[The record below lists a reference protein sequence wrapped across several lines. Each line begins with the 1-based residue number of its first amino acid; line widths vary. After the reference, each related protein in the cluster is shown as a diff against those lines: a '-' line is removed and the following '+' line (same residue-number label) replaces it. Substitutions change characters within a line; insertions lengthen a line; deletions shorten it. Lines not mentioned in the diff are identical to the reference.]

1 MNINEI
7 KKEFPI
13 FSNKVQNNDLVYLD
27 SANSSQKPRV
37 VVDRIYDFY
46 TKEFSNV
53 GRSIH
58 YLAVAATNMYENT
71 RVSVQKFINAKDK
84 DEIVFTKGATE
95 AINLVASTYG
105 QKYLKQGDEVLLT
118 ELEHHSNY
126 VPWHY
131 LRKSKG
137 IKIEFADV
145 NDDGE
150 VTLESIEKKINSKT
164 KMIAITHLS
173 NVTGAILPIKEIIA
187 LAHSKKIPVLID
199 GCQGAPHLKL
209 DMQDLDCDFYAIS
222 CHKMYGPTGLGILY
236 AKKKWLEE
244 LPPYQGGGGMIGEV
258 KKEGITYG
266 DLPNKYEA
274 GTMQT
279 AQVIAFDESIKFLNK
294 IGMENVIK
302 HESELINYGQE
313 ILRKN
318 NSVKLIGNPKNKGGV
333 LSFTLDGIHPHD
345 IATILDEDGVAIRA
359 GHHCCQILHDK
370 LNIPASARASLGVYN
385 TKEDLDKLNESLN
398 KCKKVFNTK

>member
-1 MNINEI
+1 MSISNI

-13 FSNKVQNNDLVYLD
+13 FNNKIHNNDLVYLD
-27 SANSSQKPRV
+27 SANSSQKPKSVIDRV
-37 VVDRIYDFY
+37 NKFY
-46 TKEFSNV
+46 TNEFSNT
-53 GRSIH
+53 GRSVH
-58 YLAVAATNMYENT
+58 YLAVAATNLYENT
-71 RVSVQKFINAKDK
+71 RSSVQKYINAKDK
-84 DEIVFTKGATE
+84 NEIVFTKGATE
-95 AINLVASTYG
+95 AINLVANTFG
-105 QKYLKQGDEVLLT
+105 QNFLEEGDEILIT

-126 VPWHY
+126 IPWHF

-150 VTLESIEKKINSKT
+150 VTLENIEKKITPKT
-164 KMIAITHLS
+164 KLIAITHLS
-173 NVTGAILPIKEIIA
+173 NVTGAILPIKEITE
-187 LAHSKKIPVLID
+187 LAHSKGITVLVD

-236 AKKKWLEE
+236 AKKKWLEK
-244 LPPYQGGGGMIGEV
+244 LPPYQGGGGMIKEV
-258 KKEGITYG
+258 KKDSVSYG

-274 GTMQT
+274 GTMAT
-279 AQVIAFDESIKFLNK
+279 AQVIAFDQSIKFLEK
-294 IGMENVIK
+294 IGIKNIVK
-302 HESELINYGQE
+302 HEQELIEYGQE

-318 NSVKLIGNPKNKGGV
+318 NLVKLIGNPKNRGAV
-333 LSFTLDGIHPHD
+333 LSFTIKGVHPHD

-370 LNIPASARASLGVYN
+370 LGISASARASLGVYN
-385 TKEDLDKLNESLN
+385 TKEDLDQLNSSIN
-398 KCKKVFNTK
+398 NCKKIFNL

>member
-1 MNINEI
+1 MNISNI

-13 FSNKVQNNDLVYLD
+13 FDNKVHNNDLVYLD

-53 GRSIH
+53 GRSVH
-58 YLAVAATNMYENT
+58 YLAVAATNLYENT
-71 RVSVQKFINAKDK
+71 RTSVQKFINAKDAN
-84 DEIVFTKGATE
+84 EIVFTKGATE
-95 AINLVASTYG
+95 AINLVASTFG
-105 QKYLKQGDEVLLT
+105 QNHLQEGDEVLLT

-137 IKIEFADV
+137 IKIEFAEI
-145 NDDGE
+145 NEDGE
-150 VTLESIEKKINSKT
+150 VTLESIEKKITPKT
-164 KMIAITHLS
+164 KIIGVTHLS
-173 NVTGAILPIKEIIA
+173 NVTGAILPIKEIVQ
-187 LAHSKKIPVLID
+187 LAHSKNIPVLVD

-274 GTMQT
+274 GTMAT

-294 IGMENVIK
+294 IGMDNIVK
-302 HESELINYGQE
+302 HEKELIEYGQE

-318 NSVKLIGNPKNKGGV
+318 NSVKLIGNPKTKGSV
-333 LSFTLDGIHPHD
+333 LSFTIDGIHPHD

-370 LNIPASARASLGVYN
+370 LDIAASARASLGVYN
-385 TKEDLDKLNESLN
+385 TKDDLDKLNSSIN
-398 KCKKVFNTK
+398 KCKKIFELK

>member
-1 MNINEI
+1 MNILNI

-13 FSNKVQNNDLVYLD
+13 FNNKVNNNDLVYLD
-27 SANSSQKPRV
+27 SANSSQKPQAV
-37 VVDRIYDFY
+37 IDRIYNFY

-53 GRSIH
+53 GRSVH
-58 YLAVAATNMYENT
+58 YLAVAATNLYENT
-71 RVSVQKFINAKDK
+71 RVSVQKYINAKDK
-84 DEIVFTKGATE
+84 NEIVFTKGATE
-95 AINLVASTYG
+95 AINLVANTFG
-105 QKYLKQGDEVLLT
+105 QKFLKEGDEVLIT

-137 IKIEFADV
+137 IKIEFAEV

-150 VTLESIEKKINSKT
+150 ITLESIKKKISPNT

-173 NVTGAILPIKEIIA
+173 NVTGAILPIKEITQ
-187 LAHSKKIPVLID
+187 LAHSKNIPVLVD

-244 LPPYQGGGGMIGEV
+244 LPPYQGGGGMIKEV
-258 KKEGITYG
+258 TKEGITFG

-274 GTMQT
+274 GTMAT
-279 AQVIAFDESIKFLNK
+279 AQVIAFNESIKFLEK
-294 IGMENVIK
+294 IGINEIIR
-302 HESELINYGQE
+302 HEKGLMDYGQE
-313 ILRKN
+313 VLKKN
-318 NSVKLIGNPKNKGGV
+318 NSVKLIGNPKDKGAV
-333 LSFTLDGIHPHD
+333 LSFIIEGVHPHD

-359 GHHCCQILHDK
+359 GHHCCQVFHEK
-370 LNIPASARASLGVYN
+370 LGLAATARASLGIYN
-385 TKEDLDKLNESLN
+385 TKEDLDKLNQSIN
-398 KCKKVFNTK
+398 KCKKIFNLK